1 MSFRIDRRSLLL
13 GSAAV
18 LAAAAAPP
26 WWRAAAASAVKLT
39 VGRRTLEVKGRAAP
53 AFGIMQPDG
62 TSGLT
67 LDPGA
72 RFQVDLVNDAGVETM
87 IHWHGQR
94 PPYLQ
99 DGFPDK
105 ERPLIKAGQTQ
116 SYDFAPVGG
125 THWMHSH
132 HGLEAQRQ
140 MNAPLIVRTA
150 EDRSADFQEIVIFLD
165 DFSFKPP
172 EEILAGLTGG
182 KAGGMAGMAGMESK
196 SGMAVMAGMEKK
208 SGMEGMA
215 GMAKKSGMAGMD
227 MKKGAPMKMEA
238 ASAEKAADKGMPGDS
253 GMMMPAAD
261 LNDVDFDAFLANDRT
276 LDDPFV
282 AKVERAGRV
291 RLRIINGAAST
302 QYWID
307 LGSLTGTV
315 IAADGIAVAPV
326 SGRLFPMAIAQ
337 RLDILVD
344 IPPGGAFPVYA
355 HVEGKKERTGIV
367 LAAPGA
373 TIGKLAGLADA
384 VAPAVDL
391 SLEEKLSATNPY
403 AERTADNVLLLA
415 LTGSM
420 SSYVWS
426 LNDRVWPNVTPLQVK
441 QGQRVVIDMQN
452 KTAMAHPIHLH
463 GHSFQVIELN
473 GNGLK
478 GAVRDTVLVPPLGSV
493 KVAFD
498 ADNPGRWPLHCH
510 NLYHQAAGMMTEMVY
525 V

>member
-1 MSFRIDRRSLLL
+1 
-13 GSAAV
+13 
-18 LAAAAAPP
+18 
-26 WWRAAAASAVKLT
+26 
-39 VGRRTLEVKGRAAP
+39 
-53 AFGIMQPDG
+53 
-62 TSGLT
+62 
-67 LDPGA
+67 
-72 RFQVDLVNDAGVETM
+72 
-87 IHWHGQR
+87 
-94 PPYLQ
+94 
-99 DGFPDK
+99 
-105 ERPLIKAGQTQ
+105 
-116 SYDFAPVGG
+116 
-125 THWMHSH
+125 
-132 HGLEAQRQ
+132 

-150 EDRSADFQEIVIFLD
+150 EDQRADVQEVVIFLD

-182 KAGGMAGMAGMESK
+182 KTGGMAGMTGMDDKSGMAGMAGME
-196 SGMAVMAGMEKK
+196 KK
-208 SGMEGMA
+208 P
-215 GMAKKSGMAGMD
+215 GMAGMD
-227 MKKGAPMKMEA
+227 MKMAEPMKKGEPMRMGA
-238 ASAEKAADKGMPGDS
+238 AAADKGMKGMSKDS

-282 AKVERAGRV
+282 VKVERAGRV

-307 LGSLTGTV
+307 LGALNGTV
-315 IAADGIAVAPV
+315 VAADGIAVAPIP
-326 SGRLFPMAIAQ
+326 GKRFPMAIAQ

-344 IPPGGAFPVYA
+344 VPSGGAFPIYA
-355 HVEGKKERTGIV
+355 QVEGKKERTGIV

-373 TIGKLAGLADA
+373 AIGKLAGLADA

-391 SLEEKLSATNPY
+391 SLEERLSATNPY
-403 AERTADNVLLLA
+403 AERAADNILVLA

-426 LNDRVWPNVTPLQVK
+426 LNDEVWPMITPLQIK

-473 GNGLK
+473 GNPLK
-478 GAVRDTVLVPPLGSV
+478 GALRDTVLVPPLGSV

-510 NLYHQAAGMMTEMVY
+510 NLYHQAAGMMTEVHY